1 MKFWNWIGV
10 LYVKQLQLAECPF
23 FLLQKSLHPT
33 DLARDNRVDDSAAV
47 AHHEEPLGFG
57 EDFGHVDAGL

>member
-1 MKFWNWIGV
+1 MWTFGIGV
-10 LYVKQLQLAECPF
+10 QKKLRVAECPF
-23 FLLQKSLHPT
+23 FQKSLHPT
-33 DLARDNRVDDSAAV
+33 DLARDDRVDDSAAV